1 VGYFVF
7 RISFLT
13 ELNFS
18 RFRVVTFD
26 CYGTL
31 INWETGILNAIR
43 PVLSAHN
50 ANLSDADILGLYSEL
65 EAEAESSLY
74 SPYRDVL
81 RSVVRGVGSRLG
93 FQTTD
98 AQQQSLPESLANWT
112 PFRDT
117 VAALHRLKAKFKLGI
132 ISNVDDDLFATTAR
146 RLEIDF
152 DYVIT
157 AGQARAYKPSLKIF
171 ELAQQRIGVQPE
183 QWLHAAQSVYHDVIP
198 AKSLGISTVW
208 VNRPS
213 LRAGIGAV
221 RQASAEADVTVTSMQ
236 ALADLAA

>member
-1 VGYFVF
+1 M
-7 RISFLT
+7 T
-13 ELNFS
+13 ELDFS

-50 ANLSDADILGLYSEL
+50 ANLSDADILGLYGEL
-65 EAEAESSLY
+65 EAEAESSRY

-81 RSVVRGVGSRLG
+81 RSVVRRVGSRLG

-98 AQQQSLPESLANWT
+98 AQQQSLPDSLANWT
-112 PFRDT
+112 PFPDT
-117 VAALHRLKAKFKLGI
+117 VAALRRLKAKFKLGI

-157 AGQARAYKPSLKIF
+157 AGRARAYKPSLKIF
-171 ELAQQRIGVQPE
+171 KLAQQRIGVQPE

-213 LRAGIGAV
+213 LRAGVGAV
-221 RQASAEADVTVTSMQ
+221 RQASAEPDATVTSMQ